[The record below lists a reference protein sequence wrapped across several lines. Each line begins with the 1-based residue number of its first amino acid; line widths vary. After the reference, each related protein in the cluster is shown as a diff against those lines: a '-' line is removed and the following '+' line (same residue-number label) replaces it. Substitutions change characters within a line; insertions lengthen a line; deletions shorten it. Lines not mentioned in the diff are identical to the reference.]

1 MGKVIKN
8 SSGQVVLSGDKALEV
23 TAAIDSN
30 IVAENIKKDVEIL
43 GVTGTYEGS
52 GGGGSLPYITNPLN
66 GGNFG
71 ANANGTY
78 THQYQVSS
86 GTIVQCSLL
95 ALTGTYDMIDPEK
108 RSYPNTKYSP
118 VLHNAYVYITN
129 DGLLTLYLSG
139 NNTEYPWTVAYN
151 TFVVLLTLNTGH
163 ILVDTFYPYFDYS
176 CFIKGT
182 KIYLA
187 DGQKKNIQDV
197 NYEDKLL
204 VWNFD
209 EGKYDESTPLWIK
222 KSERAVWYYLL
233 RFSDGTELKVTGAYP
248 NAHSLFS
255 VEYGAFVHS
264 NELVGKKVYS
274 ANGIVTLSSCEMI
287 KEDVEYYNIITS
299 YHMNLFANGILASTS
314 LNNLYPINDMKF
326 IKDARPRIPKESY
339 GQDIDDKYYLGMRLN
354 EQKLS
359 KEYIISYID
368 NLRRTAKQYE

>member
-1 MGKVIKN
+1 ML
-8 SSGQVVLSGDKALEV
+8 LSNGGAFEV

-30 IVAENIKKDVEIL
+30 IVAGNIKKDVEIL

-52 GGGGSLPYITNPLN
+52 GGGSLPYIINPLDD
-66 GGNFG
+66 GDFG
-71 ANANGTY
+71 SSVNGTY

-95 ALTGTYDMIDPEK
+95 CAATMDYF
-108 RSYPNTKYSP
+108 YPNSSQHPNT
-118 VLHNAYVYITN
+118 AYFTYANSANYLNITN
-129 DGLLTLYLSG
+129 SGLLTLVLSRKNDDYPWERIG
-139 NNTEYPWTVAYN
+139 NNI
-151 TFVVLLTLNTGH
+151 VVLITLDTGNV
-163 ILVDTFYPYFDYS
+163 LVDTFHPYFTYS
-176 CFIKGT
+176 CFIRGT

-187 DGQKKNIQDV
+187 DGQKKNIEDV

-233 RFSDGTELKVTGAYP
+233 RFSDGTELKVTGTYP
-248 NAHSLFS
+248 KSHSLFS
-255 VEYGAFVHS
+255 VEDGAFVHS

-274 ANGIVTLSSCEMI
+274 VNGIVTLLSCEMI

-326 IKDARPRIPKESY
+326 IKDARPRILKESY
-339 GQDIDDKYYLGMRLN
+339 GQDIDDTYYLGMRLN

-359 KEYIISYID
+359 REYIISYID
-368 NLRRTAKQYE
+368 NLRSTAK